1 MIKIMAVDDEEAVL
15 KLFSNFLQRE
25 GYQVLTASSGAE
37 AIQRIREKP
46 HIVLLDIM
54 MPDLHGLKVLD
65 KIKELSPSTEVIMVT
80 GLDEHAVGVES
91 MKRGAFEFVTK
102 PVDFNHLKFLLDFLA
117 AKIEAEQ
124 ST

>member
-1 MIKIMAVDDEEAVL
+1 MIKIMVVDDEEAVL

-25 GYQVLTASSGAE
+25 GYQVLVASSGAE
-37 AIQRIREKP
+37 AIRKITEKP
-46 HIVLLDIM
+46 QIVLLDIM

-117 AKIEAEQ
+117 AKIGENQA
-124 ST
+124 